1 MICAMKDYFKR
12 ICDGVLAEELAG
24 MGAALVQG
32 PKWCGKTTTCEQL
45 AKSVLYMNDPKR
57 RSQYLQMA
65 ESDITEL
72 MAGDRP
78 RLIDERFAIMWI
90 MKMAAGSLFLPA
102 ALFHPMAQT
111 SRILEQDGLRRS
123 QCVQ

>member
-1 MICAMKDYFKR
+1 MKDYFKR
-12 ICDGVLAEELAG
+12 ICDGVLAEKLSG
-24 MGAALVQG
+24 MGAVLVQG

-78 RLIDERFAIMWI
+78 RLIDEWQDAPQFWDAVRYYDENEG
-90 MKMAAGSLFLPA
+90 K
-102 ALFHPMAQT
+102 AQAT
-111 SRILEQDGLRRS
+111 L
-123 QCVQ
+123 